1 MNTKTKNLLLFL
13 LAMLIIAGISCVA
26 VFGIGDFLPGVFEEN
41 AINKGLDL
49 VGGSYIVY
57 EADVEGTPEDLA
69 ENMNAVTSMMRSRLD
84 TLGYTEGTVTL
95 SGDRRV
101 VIEIPNISDPEEAVQ
116 KLGST
121 AKLQFVDH
129 EGTVVLEGTDIEYA
143 RAAYGDASGKGI
155 PMYYIALKLT
165 DEAVGKFAD
174 ATGRVAELKGT
185 GKNYIAITMDG
196 EILAAPMCEERLT
209 TSEVSISGNYDQESA
224 QWMAGI
230 ITAGQL
236 PFALKEIQL
245 DSVGPTL
252 GEKALETSLI
262 AGGIGI
268 LLVMIFMIVVYRLP
282 GLIASLALVA
292 YIALTGIIL
301 VKFQI
306 NLSLPGIA
314 GIILSIGMAV
324 DANVVIFERIKE
336 ELRAGKSTGAA
347 VKSGFNRAF
356 TAVLDS
362 NITTL
367 IASGVLWYFGTGTVQ
382 GFAIT
387 LFIGVLL
394 SMFSAII
401 ITRFLLNRLVGMRVN
416 NCVLYGVKKSS
427 VARTPFRVDTSA
439 PEKPAVVEGAAEE
452 LTEGSNE
459 KEDDAK

>member
-1 MNTKTKNLLLFL
+1 MNTKTKNLLAFL
-13 LAMLIIAGISCVA
+13 LALALIVGIACVA
-26 VFGIGDFLPGVFEEN
+26 VFGIGDFLPGVFTEG

-57 EADVEGTPEDLA
+57 EADVEGTPDDLA
-69 ENMNAVTSMMRSRLD
+69 ENMNAVMQMMRSRLD

-121 AKLQFVDH
+121 AVLKFVDY
-129 EGTVVLEGTDIEYA
+129 EGNVVLEGRDIEYA
-143 RAAYGDASGKGI
+143 RASYGDTGNGI
-155 PMYYIALKLT
+155 PVYYISLKLT
-165 DEAVGKFAD
+165 DSAVKAFAD
-174 ATGRVAELKGT
+174 ATERVAALGSPN
-185 GKNYIAITMDG
+185 NYIAITLDG
-196 EILAAPMCEERLT
+196 EELVRPFCNERLT
-209 TSEVSISGNYDQESA
+209 MSDIMITGNYDQESSK
-224 QWMAGI
+224 WLAGI

-245 DSVGPTL
+245 SSVGPTL
-252 GEKALETSLI
+252 GERALSTSLV
-262 AGGIGI
+262 AGGVGI
-268 LLVMIFMIVVYRLP
+268 LLVMIFMIVMYRMP
-282 GLIASLALVA
+282 GVIASVALVA

-301 VKFQI
+301 VRFKI

-336 ELRAGKSTGAA
+336 ELRNGKSTGAA
-347 VKSGFNRAF
+347 VKAGFSRAF
-356 TAVLDS
+356 TAVFDS

-387 LFIGVLL
+387 LFIGVIL
-394 SMFSAII
+394 SMFSAIV

-416 NCVLYGVKKSS
+416 NPRLYGVKPSS
-427 VARTPFRVDTSA
+427 ISNRTFRVDTS
-439 PEKPAVVEGAAEE
+439 EGGA
-452 LTEGSNE
+452 N
-459 KEDDAK
+459 